1 MAIFQKSDDDGGID
15 LTSPPRIDQP
25 LPIRAK
31 NVSVIGPT
39 LEFKGELQADE
50 DLVIEGQVDG
60 TIAHH
65 KKRLTIGKQGRVRA
79 DINAN
84 SVIVEGQLVG
94 DIHGVEVVSLA
105 SGADVTGNIFC
116 RRIVIEDGARF
127 NGRIDMGDQPK
138 VTLVPKK
145 PAQPIKADD
154 G

>member
-1 MAIFQKSDDDGGID
+1 MAIFQKSDDDEGID
-15 LTSPPRIDQP
+15 LASPPRIDQP
-25 LPIRAK
+25 LPIRSK

-50 DLVIEGQVDG
+50 DLVIEGQVEG
-60 TIAHH
+60 TITHH
-65 KKRLTIGKQGRVRA
+65 EKRLTIGKQGRVRA
-79 DINAN
+79 DIDAN

-94 DIHGVEVVSLA
+94 DIRGDEVVSLA

-116 RRIVIEDGARF
+116 HRIVIEDGARF

-145 PAQPIKADD
+145 PAQLIKADD

>member
-25 LPIRAK
+25 LQIRSK

-39 LEFKGELQADE
+39 LEFKGELRADE
-50 DLVIEGQVDG
+50 DLVIEGQVEG

-79 DINAN
+79 DIDAN

-94 DIHGVEVVSLA
+94 DIHGDEVVSLA

>member
-25 LPIRAK
+25 LQIRSK

-50 DLVIEGQVDG
+50 DLVIEGQVEG

-79 DINAN
+79 DIDAN